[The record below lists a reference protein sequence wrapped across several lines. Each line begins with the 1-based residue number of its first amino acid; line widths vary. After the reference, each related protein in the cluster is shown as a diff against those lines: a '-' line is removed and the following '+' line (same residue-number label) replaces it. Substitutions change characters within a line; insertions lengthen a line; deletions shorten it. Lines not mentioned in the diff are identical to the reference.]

1 VSALDREGR
10 TIWITD
16 AHRGDGKRYIV
27 RADEILTA
35 FVELELAIRSQ
46 KEKMKTMKTN
56 ALRILACGWLA
67 FAASSI
73 AGEPAGIGADDALS
87 RLLNGD
93 KRFAAGKSEEP
104 HGAALIER
112 RHMLE
117 KEQKPFAVVLSCSDS
132 RVPPELVFD
141 VTLGDIFVVRTAGEV
156 VDAVAL
162 GSIEYAIEHLGT
174 HLVVVL
180 GHQRCGA
187 VSAAV
192 SGSRETGDIPDVLKA
207 ILPAVEE
214 SKGQS
219 GDAIDNAVRA
229 NARDIAKR
237 LQSTGP
243 TIAPRVQSG
252 EVKIVAAYYSLD
264 TGQIELLK

>member
-1 VSALDREGR
+1 
-10 TIWITD
+10 
-16 AHRGDGKRYIV
+16 
-27 RADEILTA
+27 
-35 FVELELAIRSQ
+35 
-46 KEKMKTMKTN
+46 MKTSKRN
-56 ALRILACGWLA
+56 VVRILGFCWLA
-67 FAASSI
+67 FAAGSMANES
-73 AGEPAGIGADDALS
+73 GGIGADEALS

-93 KRFAAGKSEEP
+93 KRFVAGNSQEP
-104 HGAALIER
+104 HGAALLER
-112 RHMLE
+112 RHALA
-117 KEQKPFAVVLSCSDS
+117 KNQKPFAVIVSCSDS

-141 VTLGDIFVVRTAGEV
+141 VSLGDIFVIRTAGEV
-156 VDAVAL
+156 VDQVAV

-174 HLVVVL
+174 RLVVVL

-192 SGSRETGDIPDVLKA
+192 SGGTDTGDIPNLLKA
-207 ILPAVEE
+207 ILPAVEGT
-214 SKGQS
+214 KGES
-219 GDAIDNAVRA
+219 GDPIDNAVRA

-243 TIAPRVQSG
+243 IIAPRVQSG

>member
-1 VSALDREGR
+1 MR
-10 TIWITD
+10 TKVK
-16 AHRGDGKRYIV
+16 A
-27 RADEILTA
+27 LTA
-35 FVELELAIRSQ
+35 TVKEQVLTNSESECTARSKQ
-46 KEKMKTMKTN
+46 TCTANCDQQTMKTN
-56 ALRILACGWLA
+56 AVRIVACGWLA

-73 AGEPAGIGADDALS
+73 AGEPASIGADEALS

-93 KRFAAGKSEEP
+93 KRFVAGKSEEP
-104 HGAALIER
+104 HDAALIER
-112 RHMLE
+112 RHVLA
-117 KEQKPFAVVLSCSDS
+117 KDQKPFAVIVSCSDS

-141 VTLGDIFVVRTAGEV
+141 VSLGDIFVVRTAGEV
-156 VDAVAL
+156 VDAVVL

-174 HLVVVL
+174 HLIVVL

-192 SGSRETGDIPDVLKA
+192 SGATDAGAIPEVLKA

-214 SKGQS
+214 TQGQS
-219 GDAIDNAVRA
+219 GDAIDNVVRA

-243 TIAPRVQSG
+243 IIAPRVQSG